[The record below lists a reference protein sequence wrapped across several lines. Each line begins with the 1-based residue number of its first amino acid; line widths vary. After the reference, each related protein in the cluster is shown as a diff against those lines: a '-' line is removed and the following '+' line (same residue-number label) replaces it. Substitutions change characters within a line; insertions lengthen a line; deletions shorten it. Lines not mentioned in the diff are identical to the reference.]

1 MGKMRAVQVA
11 RAGGALEVVERD
23 VPEPKPGEIS
33 IRVEA
38 CDVCHSDSFTV
49 EGVIGVDAK
58 SIEVSPLQL
67 MSASRSIVGHATG
80 ASIDSQ
86 DTLAFSSLSGVGPII
101 ETIEIAHAAEA
112 YDRMMRGDA
121 RFRMVLT
128 MA

>member
-1 MGKMRAVQVA
+1 MAKMWAVQVA

-23 VPEPKPGEIS
+23 VPEPKRDEVP

-67 MSASRSIVGHATG
+67 MSASRGIVGHAAG

-101 ETIEIAHAAEA
+101 ETIELAHAAEA